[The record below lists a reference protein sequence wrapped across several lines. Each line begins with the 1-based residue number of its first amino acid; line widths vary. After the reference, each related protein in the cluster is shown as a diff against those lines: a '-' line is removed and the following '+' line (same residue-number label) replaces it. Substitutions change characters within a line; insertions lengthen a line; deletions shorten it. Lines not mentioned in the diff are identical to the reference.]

1 VQVKDQA
8 DAVSTAQWECREDE
22 PVRDAIGVNDVD
34 RMIAVDAEQLAR
46 GQHSEATVL
55 NDVGADPRPL
65 MSLNGLAVELGAVE
79 FASCGIAVALQ
90 GDDADVPAGGN
101 RGAGGAANAR
111 IFIYVRVHHECQVWH
126 GSPRLL

>member
-1 VQVKDQA
+1 VNHINRA
-8 DAVSTAQWECREDE
+8 LAVNLQKRAC
-22 PVRDAIGVNDVD
+22 
-34 RMIAVDAEQLAR
+34 

-65 MSLNGLAVELGAVE
+65 ISLNGLAVELGTVE
-79 FASCGIAVALQ
+79 LASCGIAVALQ
-90 GDDADVPAGGN
+90 GDNADVPAGGD

-111 IFIYVRVHHECQVWH
+111 IFIYVGVHHECQVWH

>member
-1 VQVKDQA
+1 MA
-8 DAVSTAQWECREDE
+8 SAQRHCREDE
-22 PVRDAIGVNDVD
+22 PVWNAIRVNHSD
-34 RMIAVDAEQLAR
+34 RPLAINAEKFPS
-46 GQHSEATVL
+46 GQHSDATIL
-55 NDVGADPRPL
+55 HNIGADPRPL

-79 FASCGIAVALQ
+79 FTSCGIAVALQ